1 MPRIKLTVSQSMER
15 ALKLYSD
22 ETDVPVSALIRE
34 AIVEWA
40 QKRGIDLKNGVSWGG
55 VRYPELP
62 QREDEEL
69 GEEVAEFAR

>member
-1 MPRIKLTVSQSMER
+1 MPRVKFTISQSMER
-15 ALKLYSD
+15 ALKRRSE

-62 QREDEEL
+62 QGEDEEP
-69 GEEVAEFAR
+69 GEKVAEFAH